1 MRERAAR
8 APLFM
13 KRTFTVIGL
22 GAFGLT
28 IARELSRLGND
39 VLGIDLDPARVNEI
53 ADDIS
58 QAVVADARNE
68 DILRDLG
75 VPDCDAVVVA
85 IGEDLEANILVT
97 LTVKNMPKPK
107 VWAKAFNHNH
117 HRILHKLGAD
127 HIVHPEHEM
136 GLRLAHAMIY
146 PEVIDYISLGH
157 DLFTVE
163 VRVSENLAGQT
174 VASLQLDTRGVHL
187 LLIKHQREMVTAPA
201 GDYVFRVGDQLVMAG
216 PLDNLRSISG
226 TL

>member
-1 MRERAAR
+1 
-8 APLFM
+8 M

-22 GAFGLT
+22 GAFGIT
-28 IARELSRLGND
+28 IARELTRMGND

-53 ADDIS
+53 ADDIT

-68 DILRDLG
+68 DTLRDLG

-97 LTVKNMPKPK
+97 LMVKNMPKPK

-146 PEVIDYISLGH
+146 PEVVDYISLGH

-163 VRVSENLAGQT
+163 VRASEKLAGKT
-174 VASLQLDTRGVHL
+174 VAALQLDTRGVQL
-187 LLIKHQREMVTAPA
+187 LLVKHQRELVTKPA
-201 GDYVFRVGDQLVMAG
+201 ADYAFRIGDQLVMVG
-216 PLDNLRSISG
+216 PLNNLRSISG